1 MGIGDW
7 FPLTP
12 DQSKC
17 ITYAFLYVP
26 PDGNQC
32 VPCTP
37 ATLPW
42 QHRNVTHLSRNPD
55 LPADLHGGS
64 LSNLL

>member
-7 FPLTP
+7 LPLTP
-12 DQSKC
+12 DQAKT

-32 VPCTP
+32 VPDAP
-37 ATLPW
+37 APLPW

-55 LPADLHGGS
+55 LPTDLH
-64 LSNLL
+64 